1 MFGRPL
7 RLCWSIVETQMRT
20 IEDQAFLWL
29 LVGTS
34 LAFGYI
40 IWPYFGAVLW
50 GIVAAIVFAP
60 LYRRLLKAT
69 GRRAGLA
76 AMLTVVLVVLLVI
89 VPLMLIAS
97 SLVVEANSLYNSI
110 QSGRLDVNQYLNDV
124 GKTLPAWVKDLLDRF
139 DLSNFETIRER
150 LSQLFTQFLQSL
162 LARAV
167 TVGQA
172 TFEFIVAL
180 GVMLYLLF
188 FLLRDGSSLTR
199 RIKDAIPL
207 HAAQRDALIEKFTV
221 VVRATVKGSVLVAAL
236 QGALGG
242 LIFWLLGLHAPV
254 LWAVVMAFFALL
266 PAVGASIVWLPVALY
281 LLISGATWKA
291 IILVAYGMLVIGLI
305 DNLLRPVLVGK
316 STRMPDYLV
325 LISTLGGISIA
336 GLNGF
341 VIGPMVA
348 AMFIAVWDMFTTTRG
363 TSNGST
369 LIPPAEADR
378 SSLE

>member
-236 QGALGG
+236 
-242 LIFWLLGLHAPV
+242 
-254 LWAVVMAFFALL
+254 
-266 PAVGASIVWLPVALY
+266 
-281 LLISGATWKA
+281 
-291 IILVAYGMLVIGLI
+291 
-305 DNLLRPVLVGK
+305 
-316 STRMPDYLV
+316 
-325 LISTLGGISIA
+325 
-336 GLNGF
+336 
-341 VIGPMVA
+341 
-348 AMFIAVWDMFTTTRG
+348 
-363 TSNGST
+363 
-369 LIPPAEADR
+369 
-378 SSLE
+378 